1 MGFIALTELLTY
13 LLLGGAVGL
22 FAGLFGIGGGGIMV
36 PVFATLFARQG
47 VATEHVMHMALASSM
62 AAIIMT
68 AFSSLRAHHQHGAVQ
83 WSIVRQMA
91 VGIVLGTLGGA
102 LLAGL
107 LPALPL
113 AIFFSIFMAYVAVQ
127 MWLNI
132 KPKPGRQL
140 PGFMGL
146 TLAGSA
152 IGAISALVAIG
163 GGSLSVPFLS
173 WCNVRIQQAIAT
185 SAALGLPIAVTGTIG
200 YLLSGWNVADL
211 PDYSVG
217 YIYLPAVLLVS
228 MVSML
233 TAPLGAKL
241 AHSLPVATL
250 KKLFAVFLLLLSLK
264 MLQTILTG

>member
-1 MGFIALTELLTY
+1 MVALTDVLIY

-47 VATEHVMHMALASSM
+47 VPTEHVMHMALASSM

-68 AFSSLRAHHQHGAVQ
+68 AFASLRAHHRHGAVQ
-83 WSIVRQMA
+83 WLIVRKMA
-91 VGIVLGTLGGA
+91 AGIVLGTLGGA
-102 LLAGL
+102 LIAGL

-132 KPKPGRQL
+132 KPKPSRQL
-140 PGFMGL
+140 PGFTGL
-146 TLAGSA
+146 TVAGGT
-152 IGAISALVAIG
+152 IGVVSALVAIG
-163 GGSLSVPFLS
+163 GGSLSVPFLT

-185 SAALGLPIAVTGTIG
+185 SAALGLPIAVTGTVG
-200 YLLSGWNVADL
+200 YLLSGWGVADL
-211 PDYSVG
+211 PDYCVG
-217 YIYLPAVLLVS
+217 YIYLPAFLSVS
-228 MVSML
+228 MVSMF

-250 KKLFAVFLLLLSLK
+250 KKWFAVFLLLLSLK
-264 MLQTILTG
+264 MLHTILTG